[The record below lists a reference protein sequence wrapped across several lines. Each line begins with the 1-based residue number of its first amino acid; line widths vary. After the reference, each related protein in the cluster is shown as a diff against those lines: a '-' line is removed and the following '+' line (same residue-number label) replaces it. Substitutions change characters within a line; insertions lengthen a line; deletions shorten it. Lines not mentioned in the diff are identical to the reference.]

1 MNVQDVTPTTERCES
16 TFRNAAKATLM
27 EERLLVAQAKSGRSN
42 AFGELY
48 ERHHLRIYHT
58 ALRILRNRQDAEDAA
73 QRSFQQAFTNLDKFR
88 EDSAFST
95 WVTRIAINEAL
106 MLLRQRRI
114 TTSLSEN
121 NNDDAV
127 GPPAFDLADER
138 PTPEQAL
145 AETEVRDAVI
155 QGISHLR
162 ESLRTVVLLRELE
175 GLTNA
180 ETALRLG
187 LTESAVKGRT
197 HHARRRLR
205 QHLER
210 KYQAA
215 EFLIRTRNHN

>member
-1 MNVQDVTPTTERCES
+1 
-16 TFRNAAKATLM
+16 M

-210 KYQAA
+210 KYKAT